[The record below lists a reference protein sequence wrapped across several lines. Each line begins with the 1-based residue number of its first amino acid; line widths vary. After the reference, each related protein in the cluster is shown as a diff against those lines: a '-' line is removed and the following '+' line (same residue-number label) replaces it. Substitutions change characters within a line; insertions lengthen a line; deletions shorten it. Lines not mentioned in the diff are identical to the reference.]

1 MAKSNYNNSNKRKD
15 HYSDVLISK
24 KRNTEADINEV
35 FYSREYGC
43 VCFKRG
49 VNDIIPFSSALEA
62 VQSVTGLD
70 TDNTDPLN
78 PVVKV
83 AVDPMSI
90 VGEGTPQNPLRSLA
104 FVQGLFGLYSQT
116 DTSGLVTG
124 TAGGSLVGTGI
135 GGLSVP
141 ANGFKVGDSF
151 HAKIGGHI
159 SNANNETLHIEVKAG
174 SVILANTGTM
184 TIGATNN
191 DFWEI
196 EIDFT
201 IRSLGGPGVAS
212 IISNGQF
219 VYVRSSNL
227 DYKGVGFNSEEN
239 TFFDTTVPNTLD
251 LTAHWGSN
259 NAANHIASDSFV
271 LFKTFSGI

>member
-83 AVDPMSI
+83 AVDPLSI

-159 SNANNETLHIEVKAG
+159 SNANNETLHIEVKTG

-259 NAANHIASDSFV
+259 NATNKISSDSFV
-271 LFKTFSGI
+271 LFKTFSGV

>member
-1 MAKSNYNNSNKRKD
+1 MAKSNYNNSNKRRD

-62 VQSVTGLD
+62 VQSVTGLN

-78 PVVKV
+78 PIIKV

-104 FVQGLFGLYSQT
+104 FVQGLFGLFAQT
-116 DTSGLVTG
+116 DTSAEVTG
-124 TAGGSLVGTGI
+124 IAGGSLVGTGI
-135 GGLSVP
+135 GGLNVP
-141 ANGFKVGDSF
+141 ANEFKVGDSF

-159 SNANNETLHIEVKAG
+159 TNANNETLRIEIKTG
-174 SVILANTGTM
+174 SVILADTGIMTLNTT
-184 TIGATNN
+184 ANA
-191 DFWEI
+191 FWEV

-201 IRSLGGPGVAS
+201 IRSLGGPGVAE

-219 VYVRSSNL
+219 VYVRNSNL
-227 DYKGVGFNSEEN
+227 DYKGVGFNTKES
-239 TFFDTTVPNTLD
+239 TLFDTTVPNTLD
-251 LTAHWGSN
+251 IAAYWGSN
-259 NAANHIASDSFV
+259 NAINKISSDSFV

>member
-83 AVDPMSI
+83 AVDPMSMA
-90 VGEGTPQNPLRSLA
+90 GEGTPQNPLRSLA
-104 FVQGLFGLYSQT
+104 LSQGLFGLYSQT
-116 DTSGLVTG
+116 DTSAEVTG
-124 TAGGSLVGTGI
+124 IAGGSLVGTGI
-135 GGLSVP
+135 GGMSVP

-159 SNANNETLHIEVKAG
+159 SNANNETLRIEIKTG
-174 SVILANTGTM
+174 SVILADTGVM
-184 TIGATNN
+184 TLNATSNA
-191 DFWEI
+191 FWEI

-201 IRSLGGPGVAS
+201 IRSLGGPGVAE

-219 VYVRSSNL
+219 VYVRRSNL
-227 DYKGVGFNSEEN
+227 DYKGVGFNNKQN
-239 TFFDTTVPNTLD
+239 TLFNTTVPNDLD
-251 LTAHWGSN
+251 LVAYWGSN
-259 NAANHIASDSFV
+259 NTTNKISSDSFV